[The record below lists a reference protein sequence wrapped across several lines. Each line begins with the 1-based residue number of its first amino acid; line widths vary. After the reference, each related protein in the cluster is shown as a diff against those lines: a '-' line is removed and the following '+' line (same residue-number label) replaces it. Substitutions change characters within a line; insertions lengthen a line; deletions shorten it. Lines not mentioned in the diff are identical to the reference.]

1 MFLHMNFTDDYPL
14 QSIEFQIFSFIQ
26 ISYGVF
32 K

>member
-1 MFLHMNFTDDYPL
+1 MFLHMNFTADYPL
-14 QSIEFQIFSFIQ
+14 QSIQFQIFSFIQ